1 MGITENGSATSR
13 ELGRPHPEERE
24 FGWGL
29 ANSNARAR
37 VSKERT
43 ARMIASHPSE
53 RPSPNAAGKR
63 GTRYA
68 RARQS
73 RPAAAAAV
81 SRHRR
86 PCFSLDIY
94 KDARAQPLPHATREI
109 PAGGAQYYLYARL
122 PSPPRITT
130 SRGVGGGAVEGL
142 ILHGVVATF
151 QKPGTGSRARASR
164 LRAADGARPMQGR
177 GASAAASTRNTRDP
191 RSRAQYYLYA
201 RLPSPPRI
209 TTSRG
214 VGGGAVEGLILHG
227 VVATFQ
233 KPGTGSRARAS
244 RLRAADGARP
254 MQGRGAVVVEHARA
268 LHRRRCARRH
278 GGGIR
283 ARRLPP
289 SDQAGLR
296 QQRRGGG
303 VREPGGRGG
312 RGGDRVPEDRLRQ
325 GTEACAP
332 ARRGRRSSRRG
343 GPRLRLLPRPRR
355 AAKRQR

>member
-24 FGWGL
+24 FGWGF

-201 RLPSPPRI
+201 RLPSPPRV

-214 VGGGAVEGLILHG
+214 VGGGAVGGLILHG
-227 VVATFQ
+227 GVATFQ

-254 MQGRGAVVVEHARA
+254 MQGRGASAAASTRNTRDPRSRAQYYLYAR
-268 LHRRRCARRH
+268 LPSPPRITTSRGV
-278 GGGIR
+278 GGG
-283 ARRLPP
+283 AVE
-289 SDQAGLR
+289 GLILH
-296 QQRRGGG
+296 G
-303 VREPGGRGG
+303 VVATFQKPGTG
-312 RGGDRVPEDRLRQ
+312 
-325 GTEACAP
+325 
-332 ARRGRRSSRRG
+332 
-343 GPRLRLLPRPRR
+343 
-355 AAKRQR
+355 